1 MTTADAKL
9 TRYPYT
15 VTSPAVNGKTHRPSF
30 GATALHFM
38 GTRRECESW
47 VSDFCNDPANRADPD
62 KRAIM
67 NHLRVVKT
75 NPADLGFFEI

>member
-1 MTTADAKL
+1 MTDAAAKL
-9 TRYPYT
+9 IRYPFT

-47 VSDFCNDPANRADPD
+47 ISDFCNDPENMTDPN

-67 NHLRVVKT
+67 NHLRVVRT
-75 NPADLGFFEI
+75 NPTDLGSFDI